1 MDREEGLR
9 ALIFANG
16 DLNPGPLVDAA
27 LAFASEA
34 LIVAADG
41 GLRHVEACGLSPH
54 VVIGDMDSLAESD
67 LARCQAQG
75 AAILRYPAAKDETD
89 LELALLYATERGAA
103 WLRVIGASGG
113 RLDQTLGN
121 VLLLT
126 LPALAGRDVRLVA
139 GQQAAWLLPPGEHL
153 LQGSAGDTLSLIP
166 LGGDVQGVQTDGLVY
181 PLRTEPLLFGPAR
194 GMSNVFAGSTA
205 RVRLDAGLLLAV
217 HTLGRA

>member
-1 MDREEGLR
+1 MR

-27 LAFASEA
+27 LAFAPEA

-41 GLRHVEACGLSPH
+41 GVCHAEACSLSPR
-54 VVIGDMDSLAESD
+54 VVIGDMDSLTESD
-67 LARCQAQG
+67 LARCQARG
-75 AAILRYPAAKDETD
+75 AVLLRYPAAKDETD
-89 LELALLYATERGAA
+89 LELALGYAAARGAT
-103 WLRVIGASGG
+103 WMRVIGASGD

-139 GQQAAWLLPPGEHL
+139 GRQEAWLLPPGEHIL
-153 LQGSAGDTLSLIP
+153 SGSVGDTLSLIP
-166 LGGDVQGVQTDGLVY
+166 LGGDAQGVQTDGLVY
-181 PLRTEPLLFGPAR
+181 PLRAEPLLFGPAR
-194 GMSNVFAGSTA
+194 GMSNVFEGSTA
-205 RVRLDAGLLLAV
+205 RVHLDSGLLLAV